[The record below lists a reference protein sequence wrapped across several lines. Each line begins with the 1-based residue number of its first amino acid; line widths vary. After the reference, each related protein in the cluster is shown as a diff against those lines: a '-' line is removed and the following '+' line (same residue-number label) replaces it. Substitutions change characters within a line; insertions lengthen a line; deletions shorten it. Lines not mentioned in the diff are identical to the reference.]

1 MAILILSSYPK
12 LDLHGMDREY
22 AIFKVKE
29 FIDECYKLKYE
40 NIVIIHGI
48 GKGILAKTVNEY
60 LKKDKRVLE
69 YKLDFMNP
77 GCTLV
82 CLKFDNP

>member
-1 MAILILSSYPK
+1 MILSSYPSI
-12 LDLHGMDREY
+12 DLHGMDSEY

-29 FIDECYKLKYE
+29 FIDDCYKLKYQ
-40 NIVIIHGI
+40 NIVIIHGR
-48 GKGILAKTVNEY
+48 GKGILKEAVFGY

-77 GCTLV
+77 GCTIV
-82 CLKFDNP
+82 RLKFDNS

>member
-1 MAILILSSYPK
+1 MILSSYPK
-12 LDLHGMDREY
+12 IDLHGMDREY

-29 FIDECYKLKYE
+29 FIDDCYKLKYE

-48 GKGILAKTVNEY
+48 GKGILSKVVFNY
-60 LKKDKRVLE
+60 LKNDNRVLE
-69 YKLDFMNP
+69 YKIDFMNP

-82 CLKFDNP
+82 RLKFDNS

>member
-1 MAILILSSYPK
+1 MVSLILSSYPK
-12 LDLHGMDREY
+12 IDLHGMDREY
-22 AIFKVKE
+22 AIYKVKE
-29 FIDECYKLKYE
+29 FIDDCYKLKQH
-40 NIVIIHGI
+40 NIVIIHGV
-48 GKGILAKTVNEY
+48 GKGILKKAINEY

-82 CLKFDNP
+82 SLKFDNL

>member
-1 MAILILSSYPK
+1 
-12 LDLHGMDREY
+12 MDRSY

-29 FIDECYKLKYE
+29 FIDDSFKLRYE
-40 NIVIIHGI
+40 HIVIIHGI
-48 GKGILAKTVNEY
+48 GKNILSKAVRDY

-82 CLKFDNP
+82 TLKFDK

>member
-1 MAILILSSYPK
+1 MDSS
-12 LDLHGMDREY
+12 Y

-29 FIDECYKLKYE
+29 FIDDCYKLKYE
-40 NIVIIHGI
+40 YLVIIHGI
-48 GKGILAKTVNEY
+48 GKGILSKAVREY

-82 CLKFDNP
+82 RLKFDNP

>member
-1 MAILILSSYPK
+1 MIRSSYPSI
-12 LDLHGMDREY
+12 DLHGMDREY
-22 AIFKVKE
+22 AIFKVRE
-29 FIDECYKLKYE
+29 FIDDCYKLKYE
-40 NIVIIHGI
+40 HIVIIHGI
-48 GKGILAKTVNEY
+48 GTGILRNAIFDY

-82 CLKFDNP
+82 SLKFDI

>member
-1 MAILILSSYPK
+1 
-12 LDLHGMDREY
+12 MDRSY

-29 FIDECYKLKYE
+29 FIGDCYKLKYE
-40 NIVIIHGI
+40 YIVIIHGI
-48 GKGILAKTVNEY
+48 GSGILRRAVNDY
-60 LKKDKRVLE
+60 LKKEKRVLE

-82 CLKFDNP
+82 RLKFDIY

>member
-1 MAILILSSYPK
+1 MILSSYPSI
-12 LDLHGMDREY
+12 DLHGMDSSY

-29 FIDECYKLKYE
+29 FIDDCYKLKYE
-40 NIVIIHGI
+40 YLVIIHGI
-48 GKGILAKTVNEY
+48 GKGILSKAVREY

-82 CLKFDNP
+82 RLKFDNP

>member
-1 MAILILSSYPK
+1 MILSSYPSI
-12 LDLHGMDREY
+12 DLHGMDRSY
-22 AIFKVKE
+22 ATFKVKE
-29 FIDECYKLKYE
+29 FIDDCYKLKYE
-40 NIVIIHGI
+40 YIVIIHGI
-48 GKGILAKTVNEY
+48 GTGILRNAVNLY

-82 CLKFDNP
+82 RLKFDNP

>member
-1 MAILILSSYPK
+1 MILSSYPSI
-12 LDLHGMDREY
+12 DLHGMDSSY

-29 FIDECYKLKYE
+29 FISDAYKLKYE
-40 NIVIIHGI
+40 YVVIIHGI
-48 GKGILAKTVNEY
+48 GQGILARAVSDY

-82 CLKFDNP
+82 SLKFDNS

>member
-1 MAILILSSYPK
+1 
-12 LDLHGMDREY
+12 MDREY

>member
-1 MAILILSSYPK
+1 
-12 LDLHGMDREY
+12 MDKEY

-29 FIDECYKLKYE
+29 FIDDCYKLKYQ

-48 GKGILAKTVNEY
+48 GSGVLSKAVRNY
-60 LKKDKRVLE
+60 LQKDKRVLE
-69 YKLDFMNP
+69 YRLDFTNP

-82 CLKFDNP
+82 CLKLSNFFENVR

>member
-1 MAILILSSYPK
+1 MILSSYPK
-12 LDLHGMDREY
+12 IDLHGMDREY

-29 FIDECYKLKYE
+29 FIDDCYKLKSEY
-40 NIVIIHGI
+40 IVIIHGI
-48 GKGILAKTVNEY
+48 GAGILRNAINLY
-60 LKKDKRVLE
+60 LKNDKRVLE

-82 CLKFDNP
+82 RLKFDNR

>member
-1 MAILILSSYPK
+1 MVSLILSSYPK
-12 LDLHGMDREY
+12 IDLHGMDREY

-29 FIDECYKLKYE
+29 FIDDCYKLKHE
-40 NIVIIHGI
+40 KIIIIHGI
-48 GKGILAKTVNEY
+48 GKGILRNAINEY

-69 YKLDFMNP
+69 YKIDFMNP

>member
-1 MAILILSSYPK
+1 MNFYSNLPSI
-12 LDLHGMDREY
+12 DLHGMDRSY

-29 FIDECYKLKYE
+29 FIDDSYKLKQE
-40 NIVIIHGI
+40 HIVIIHGI
-48 GKGILAKTVNEY
+48 GKNILSTSVREY
-60 LKKDKRVLE
+60 LKMDKRVLE

-82 CLKFDNP
+82 TLKFDN

>member
-1 MAILILSSYPK
+1 MAILILSSYPSI
-12 LDLHGMDREY
+12 DLHGMDRDY
-22 AIFKVKE
+22 AIFKVRE
-29 FIDECYKLKYE
+29 FIDDCYKLKYK

>member
-1 MAILILSSYPK
+1 MDSS
-12 LDLHGMDREY
+12 Y

-29 FIDECYKLKYE
+29 FIDDCYKLKYE
-40 NIVIIHGI
+40 YLVIIHGI
-48 GKGILAKTVNEY
+48 GKGILSKAVREY

-82 CLKFDNP
+82 RLKFDNS

>member
-1 MAILILSSYPK
+1 MILSSYPK
-12 LDLHGMDREY
+12 IDLHGMDRDY
-22 AIFKVKE
+22 AIFKVRE
-29 FIDECYKLKYE
+29 FIDDCYRLKHE

-48 GKGILAKTVNEY
+48 GKGILSKVVSSY
-60 LKKDKRVLE
+60 LKSDKRVLE

-82 CLKFDNP
+82 RLKFDNP